1 MFVCIVH
8 FMPNLASN
16 DSLSNDLAPH
26 STSAIAAQPS
36 YIVLPRESELAG
48 KLYLTVLEFLVD
60 HFKQI
65 EASVWQ
71 QRINDGKVHWQN
83 GELIDATSVYQATAR
98 VYYYR
103 EVQAETKVPF
113 YEQILYQDSDTIIVY
128 KPHFLPV
135 TPGGNFVNECLVH
148 RLRIATQIDTVA
160 PAHRLDKDTAG
171 VMLMTLNPQ
180 TRHAYHQL
188 FLDDK
193 ITKNYQAIA
202 KVTPELLAQIAD
214 KTCELPLHWT
224 VKNRIVAANPSFTMQ
239 VVEGEANSHSEISLV
254 AVKDG
259 LGLFELSP
267 ITGKTH
273 QLRVHMLSLGMPI
286 LNDRFY
292 PVLQPKGPDNY
303 DKPLQLLAKRLRFSD
318 PLSGIEQDYECQGL
332 DLLAMI

>member
-1 MFVCIVH
+1 
-8 FMPNLASN
+8 MPNSDSN
-16 DSLSNDLAPH
+16 DSLSNDLASH

-48 KLYLTVLEFLVD
+48 KSYATVFEFLVD

-71 QRINDGKVHWQN
+71 QRINDGKVHWQH
-83 GELIDATSVYQATAR
+83 GELIDATSEYQATAR

-103 EVQAETKVPF
+103 EVKAETKVPF
-113 YEQILYQDSDTIIVY
+113 YEQILHQDSDIIIVY

-202 KVTPELLAQIAD
+202 KVTPDLLAQLAD
-214 KTCELPLHWT
+214 NTCELPLHWT

-318 PLSGIEQDYECQGL
+318 PLSGIEHDVECQGL
-332 DLLAMI
+332 DLLAMM

>member
-1 MFVCIVH
+1 
-8 FMPNLASN
+8 MPNSSNHTVQPDLSAS
-16 DSLSNDLAPH
+16 LMPCA
-26 STSAIAAQPS
+26 AIAAQPS
-36 YIVLPRESELAG
+36 YVVLPREAQLAG
-48 KLYLTVLEFLVD
+48 KRYATVFEFLID

-65 EASVWQ
+65 DPSVWR
-71 QRINDGKVHWQN
+71 QRIEDGKVHWQH
-83 GELIDATSVYQATAR
+83 GELIDINTAYQATTR

-103 EVQAETKVPF
+103 EVLAETKVPF
-113 YEQILYQDSDTIIVY
+113 LEKVLYQDANAIIVY

-135 TPGGNFVNECLVH
+135 TPGGNHVNECLVH
-148 RLRIATQIDTVA
+148 RLRIATHIDTIA

-171 VMLMTLNPQ
+171 VMLMTVNPQ
-180 TRHAYHQL
+180 IRHAYHQL

-193 ITKNYQAIA
+193 ITKDYQAIA
-202 KVTPELLAQIAD
+202 KLTSTLVSELAD
-214 KTCELPLHWT
+214 NTATLPIRWT

-286 LNDRFY
+286 MNDRFY
-292 PVLQPKGPDNY
+292 PLLQPKGPDNFA
-303 DKPLQLLAKRLRFSD
+303 KPLQLLAKRLRFTD
-318 PLSGIEQDYECQGL
+318 PVSGKVQDIQCQGL
-332 DLLAMI
+332 DW

>member
-1 MFVCIVH
+1 
-8 FMPNLASN
+8 MPNSDSN
-16 DSLSNDLAPH
+16 DSLSNDSTPH

-48 KLYLTVLEFLVD
+48 KSYATVFEFLVD

-71 QRINDGKVHWQN
+71 QRINDGKVHWQH
-83 GELIDATSVYQATAR
+83 GELIDATSEYQATAR

-103 EVQAETKVPF
+103 EVKAETKVPF
-113 YEQILYQDSDTIIVY
+113 YEQILHQDSDIIIVY

-193 ITKNYQAIA
+193 ITKDYQAIA
-202 KVTPELLAQIAD
+202 KVTPDLLAQLAD
-214 KTCELPLHWT
+214 NTCELPLHWT

-318 PLSGIEQDYECQGL
+318 PLSGIEHDVECQGL
-332 DLLAMI
+332 DLLAMMLSMK

>member
-1 MFVCIVH
+1 
-8 FMPNLASN
+8 MPNSSN
-16 DSLSNDLAPH
+16 YTADHLQSSSQTPNA
-26 STSAIAAQPS
+26 AIAAQPS
-36 YIVLPRESELAG
+36 YIVLPRANELAG
-48 KLYLTVLEFLVD
+48 KQYHTVVEFLVD

-65 EASVWQ
+65 DASVWQ
-71 QRINDGKVHWQN
+71 QRIKDGKVHWQN
-83 GELIDATSVYQATAR
+83 GELITADSVYQATAK

-103 EVQAETKVPF
+103 EVLAETKVPF
-113 YEQILYQDSDTIIVY
+113 AEQVLYQDLDTIVVY

-135 TPGGNFVNECLVH
+135 TPGGNYVNECLVH

-193 ITKNYQAIA
+193 ITKDYQAIA
-202 KVTPELLAQIAD
+202 KLTPTLLSELAD
-214 KTCELPLHWT
+214 NTCTLPIHWT

-259 LGLFELSP
+259 FGLFELSP

-273 QLRVHMLSLGMPI
+273 QLRVHMQSLGMPI
-286 LNDRFY
+286 LHDRFY
-292 PVLQPKGPDNY
+292 PVLQPKGPDNF
-303 DKPLQLLAKRLRFSD
+303 DKPLQLLAKRLRFTD
-318 PLSGIEQDYECQGL
+318 PISAIEQDFQCQGL
-332 DLLAMI
+332 DF

>member
-1 MFVCIVH
+1 
-8 FMPNLASN
+8 MPNLTANNLAS
-16 DSLSNDLAPH
+16 H
-26 STSAIAAQPS
+26 TTSAIAAQPS
-36 YIVLPRESELAG
+36 YIVLPRDSELVG
-48 KLYLTVLEFLVD
+48 KSYPTVLAFLVD

-65 EASVWQ
+65 DASVWQ

-83 GELIDATSVYQATAR
+83 GELINADTAYQATAR

-113 YEQILYQDSDTIIVY
+113 NEQILHQDNDTIIVY

-171 VMLMTLNPQ
+171 VMLMTLNPH

-193 ITKNYQAIA
+193 ITKDYQAIA
-202 KVTPELLAQIAD
+202 KVTPDLLAQLANN
-214 KTCELPLHWT
+214 TCELPLHWT

-254 AVKDG
+254 AVNNG
-259 LGLFELSP
+259 VGLFELSP

-273 QLRVHMLSLGMPI
+273 QLRVHMQSLGMPI
-286 LNDRFY
+286 LHDRFY

-303 DKPLQLLAKRLRFSD
+303 DKPLQLLAKRLRFCD
-318 PLSGIEQDYECQGL
+318 PISGIEQDVECQGL
-332 DLLAMI
+332 DLLAMS

>member
-1 MFVCIVH
+1 MS
-8 FMPNLASN
+8 NLAPN
-16 DSLSNDLAPH
+16 DSASH

-36 YIVLPRESELAG
+36 YIVLPRDSELAG
-48 KLYLTVLEFLVD
+48 KSYPTVLAFLVD

-65 EASVWQ
+65 DASVWQ

-83 GELIDATSVYQATAR
+83 GELVNADTAYQATAR

-113 YEQILYQDSDTIIVY
+113 NEQILHQDNDTIIVY

-135 TPGGNFVNECLVH
+135 TPGGNYVNECLVH

-171 VMLMTLNPQ
+171 VMLMTINPQ

-188 FLDDK
+188 FLDDNIRK
-193 ITKNYQAIA
+193 DYQAIA
-202 KVTPELLAQIAD
+202 KVTPEILTQLANN
-214 KTCELPLHWT
+214 TCELPLSWT
-224 VKNRIVAANPSFTMQ
+224 VKNRIEAGKPSFTML

-254 AVKDG
+254 AVNNG
-259 LGLFELSP
+259 VGLFELSP

-273 QLRVHMLSLGMPI
+273 QLRVHMQSLGMPI
-286 LNDRFY
+286 LHDRFY
-292 PVLQPKGPDNY
+292 PTLQPKGPDNF
-303 DKPLQLLAKRLRFSD
+303 DKPLQLLAKRLRFCD
-318 PLSGIEQDYECQGL
+318 PISGIEQDVECQGL
-332 DLLAMI
+332 DLLAMS

>member
-1 MFVCIVH
+1 M
-8 FMPNLASN
+8 SN
-16 DSLSNDLAPH
+16 DPASPT
-26 STSAIAAQPS
+26 TSAIAAQPS
-36 YIVLPRESELAG
+36 YIVLPREGELAG
-48 KLYLTVLEFLVD
+48 KQYQTVFAFLVD

-65 EASVWQ
+65 DASVWR

-83 GELIDATSVYQATAR
+83 GEPINENTAYQATAR

-113 YEQILYQDSDTIIVY
+113 SEQILFQDNDTIIVY

-135 TPGGNFVNECLVH
+135 TPGGNYVNECLVH
-148 RLRIATQIDTVA
+148 RLRIATQIETVA

-171 VMLMTLNPQ
+171 VMLMTVNPH

-188 FLDDK
+188 FLDDN
-193 ITKNYQAIA
+193 ITKDYQAIA
-202 KVTPELLAQIAD
+202 KVTPEILTQLANN
-214 KTCELPLHWT
+214 TCKLPLSWT

-254 AVKDG
+254 AVKQG

-273 QLRVHMLSLGMPI
+273 QLRVHMQSLGMPI

-292 PVLQPKGPDNY
+292 PVLQPKGPDNFA
-303 DKPLQLLAKRLRFSD
+303 KPLQLLAKRLRFTD
-318 PLSGIEQDYECQGL
+318 PISGIAQDVQCKGL
-332 DLLAMI
+332 DLSAMLV